1 MLLAPLLGLLPCPPT
16 RWDALGE
23 LTPAAPRDFLA
34 VVTAPP
40 SLSPTAE
47 REWLERNREW
57 LMDELGEHGALH
69 FKGFRLPA
77 TSAGLRD
84 FCSALPLVP
93 CADPLASVGVRSLL
107 SAPDGVYEAVNA
119 ESLSKTFIGLHND
132 VTYKLAAPFAAFAC
146 FQPAKLGGGDFLL
159 ADGRAV
165 LATLPAGVLATLRE
179 RLLSVRVPLD
189 LAVAFSADER
199 TLQILEQPKAPAVD
213 EAVGRHVVRVPMAT
227 GEVVLL
233 DSYQALHGRDCF
245 EGRREHGVV
254 WLDEERGERL
264 TCAALS
270 SKSCVRQIV

>member
-47 REWLERNREW
+47 REWLERNSEW

-146 FQPAKLGGGDFLL
+146 FQPAELGGGDFLL

-165 LATLPAGVLATLRE
+165 LADMPAGVLATLRE
-179 RLLSVRVPLD
+179 KLLSVRVASIPFGWLADLPLPP
-189 LAVAFSADER
+189 S
-199 TLQILEQPKAPAVD
+199 
-213 EAVGRHVVRVPMAT
+213 
-227 GEVVLL
+227 LL
-233 DSYQALHGRDCF
+233 
-245 EGRREHGVV
+245 
-254 WLDEERGERL
+254 
-264 TCAALS
+264 AALRGAALRVVGAILSAKALDQYYYDSIISITIIIPVSVLS
-270 SKSCVRQIV
+270 SSSSPRVA